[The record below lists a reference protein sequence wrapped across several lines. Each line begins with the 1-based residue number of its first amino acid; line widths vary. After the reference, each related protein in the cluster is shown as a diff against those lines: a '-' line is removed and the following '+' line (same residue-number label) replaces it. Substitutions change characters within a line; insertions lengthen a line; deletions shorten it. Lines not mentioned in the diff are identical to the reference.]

1 MTMHVVL
8 ASPTVAALSFTDSA
22 GDALRSVL
30 TFIPKLVA
38 FLVILLIG
46 WLVAKLLRTAVV
58 KGLHKVRFDR
68 AVERG
73 GIGQAL
79 SRSRY
84 DASGLVAQIVYYAIL
99 LIALEIGFGVFGPNP
114 VSDLLTR
121 IVSWLPLAIVAIII
135 VVVAAA
141 IARAVKDLISAAL
154 GGVSYGRVLA
164 NIASIAIIALGVIA
178 ALNQMGIAT
187 TVTTPVLIAAL
198 ATVGGVIVVGVG
210 GGLIRPMQQRWE
222 RWLDRAEREVP
233 NATAQ
238 AQAYQR
244 GHEDAQRAHEA
255 ATATTRT
262 TESVHAESV
271 PAGQGAVPQHS
282 AVPQSGPTGPVQPG
296 TAQPGSAQTGTMP
309 AGPGPMPS
317 GPAQTG
323 PTQPGAPQP
332 GSHLNQPPGYPQQG
346 YPQQGGYPASPGQ
359 PPQTPPQNPPT
370 PPTTARPE
378 NPTQGYRRPDQSGY

>member
-1 MTMHVVL
+1 MHVVL

-58 KGLHKVRFDR
+58 KGLHKVHFDR

-79 SRSRY
+79 SRSKY

-233 NATAQ
+233 NAAAQ

-244 GHEDAQRAHEA
+244 GHEDAQRAHETA
-255 ATATTRT
+255 ATPATRAT
-262 TESVHAESV
+262 ESV

-282 AVPQSGPTGPVQPG
+282 AVPQSGPMQSG
-296 TAQPGSAQTGTMP
+296 TAQPGSMP
-309 AGPGPMPS
+309 TGPMPS
-317 GPAQTG
+317 GPMQSG
-323 PTQPGAPQP
+323 PAQPGAPQP
-332 GSHLNQPPGYPQQG
+332 GSHLNQPSGYPQPG
-346 YPQQGGYPASPGQ
+346 YPQQGGYPAGGPGAT
-359 PPQTPPQNPPT
+359 PQTPPT

-378 NPTQGYRRPDQSGY
+378 DPTQGYRRPDQSGY